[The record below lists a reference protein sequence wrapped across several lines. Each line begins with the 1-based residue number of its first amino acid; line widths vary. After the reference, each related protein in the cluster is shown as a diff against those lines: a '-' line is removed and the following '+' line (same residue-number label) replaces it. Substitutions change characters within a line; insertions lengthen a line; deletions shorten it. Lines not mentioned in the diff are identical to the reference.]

1 MSDKIAE
8 ENHVIWKIEYLSRR
22 LPCLRYCKK
31 CGKKKEYLCSESF
44 ASMHSKKTWT
54 YGWIYKCNHCNTT
67 WNSAIY
73 SRVSPQKLGADLL
86 ERFYKNDESLAIQ
99 YAMDLSLLH
108 RNGVEAKMPEYT
120 IIGEDVSLEKTVNIK
135 IQSKYR
141 LPLKISAIL
150 RKKLG
155 ITQRELDELILSNRI
170 WSSTG
175 QDIRKCRLS
184 SQETTITISNG
195 TKRN

>member
-1 MSDKIAE
+1 M
-8 ENHVIWKIEYLSRR
+8 
-22 LPCLRYCKK
+22 RYCKK
-31 CGKKKEYLCSESF
+31 CGKKEEYLCSGEF
-44 ASMHSKKTWT
+44 RVNAQQKNLDIWL
-54 YGWIYKCNHCNTT
+54 IYKCNHCNTT

-155 ITQRELDELILSNRI
+155 ITQRELEELILSNRI
-170 WSSTG
+170 WSNTG

-184 SQETTITISNG
+184 SQENTITISNG

>member
-8 ENHVIWKIEYLSRR
+8 ENHVIWKKEYCA
-22 LPCLRYCKK
+22 PPAVLRYCKK
-31 CGKKKEYLCSESF
+31 CGKKEEYLCSGEF
-44 ASMHSKKTWT
+44 RVNAQQKNLDIWL
-54 YGWIYKCNHCNTT
+54 IYKCNHCNTT

>member
-8 ENHVIWKIEYLSRR
+8 ENHVIWEIEYCA
-22 LPCLRYCKK
+22 PPAVLRYCKK
-31 CGKKKEYLCSESF
+31 CGKKEEYLCSGEF
-44 ASMHSKKTWT
+44 RVNAQQKNLDIWL
-54 YGWIYKCNHCNTT
+54 IYKCIHCNTT

-86 ERFYKNDESLAIQ
+86 EAIQ